1 MFSRLATGR
10 VTAVLAAGMLL
21 ACISTT
27 TTAQVFLDFSGV
39 TSNGFHPGIG
49 QGAYTADLTISDAQS
64 PSSTSN
70 SVLGPLYANLDD
82 SHPFNLNAGAN
93 GTAGPDG
100 TIGNNTYQST
110 TQGLSL
116 FALGPATSD
125 FYTVTL
131 NGFSSPPEV
140 IMIMNVASAEFG
152 GSANLT
158 ARSGGTDLPIQTWS
172 RYQDQNTRGNSIVE
186 AFIFNTGNVVT
197 IRTAGTPDPFD
208 QTNAVYFIVP
218 DESPVVD
225 EIIFTGVFAVGG
237 PDGQLIGVA
246 LSQVPVGAVPDGS
259 DVPGVQLTLA
269 ESSVQPGE
277 LDLFWG
283 LSCVPTDD
291 DYAVYEGM
299 LDDFTSHVPVG
310 IPGCTTGGATSTT
323 IAPGAGDRYYLV
335 VPLSPLGV
343 EGSYGFRSDGT
354 HRPQSLS
361 ACAQQVVADCP

>member
-1 MFSRLATGR
+1 MTFSRLATR
-10 VTAVLAAGMLL
+10 RATAVLAAGMLL

-27 TTAQVFLDFSGV
+27 AAAQVFLDFSGV

-82 SHPFNLNAGAN
+82 SHSFNLNAGAN

-116 FALGPATSD
+116 FALGPFESD

-140 IMIMNVASAEFG
+140 IMIMNVAPSEFG
-152 GSANLT
+152 GSASIT

-172 RYQDQNTRGNSIVE
+172 RYQDQNTRGNSVVE
-186 AFIFNTGNVVT
+186 AFIFNTGNTVT
-197 IRTAGTPDPFD
+197 IRTAGIPDPFD

-225 EIIFTGVFAVGG
+225 EIIFTGVFGVGG
-237 PDGQLIGVA
+237 PDQHVIGVA
-246 LSQVPVGAVPDGS
+246 LREIVAGSPAGRITEVAPNSALTVNHGVGG
-259 DVPGVQLTLA
+259 QI
-269 ESSVQPGE
+269 E
-277 LDLFWG
+277 LSWGPSCMATDL
-283 LSCVPTDD
+283 
-291 DYAVYEGM
+291 DYAVYEGD
-299 LDDFTSHVPVG
+299 LTAFPSHAPALCSTGGFTSASILPAF
-310 IPGCTTGGATSTT
+310 GA
-323 IAPGAGDRYYLV
+323 AYYLV
-335 VPLSPLGV
+335 VPLSGTS
-343 EGSYGFRSDGT
+343 EGSYGVDSALVE
-354 HRPQSLS
+354 RPAAVSS
-361 ACAQQVVADCP
+361 CAPQAVGCP